1 MSDSP
6 VLLTG
11 HLLFLGGLCLL
22 AWLSWPRET
31 RLFFLGWRM
40 SPLVLTSLIGGWSLL
55 GVALTELAATDSL
68 NGRLEVSDWSWLA
81 GGAAFASG
89 LMLTGYFAGR
99 MGFGER
105 QNLFL
110 PAAILT
116 SLGLIVIY
124 HWEARTGSG
133 HMLFFTQ
140 AGAAVIAMAAFFVV
154 ASAVARA
161 RLRAPGP
168 SWRSPMSASFAL
180 PSSPWFRSTGAH
192 LRYHC
197 QSEDPS
203 S

>member
-89 LMLTGYFAGR
+89 LMLTGYCTWV
-99 MGFGER
+99 M
-105 QNLFL
+105 L
-110 PAAILT
+110 PAPICRLI
-116 SLGLIVIY
+116 SLPATIVLKGMKY
-124 HWEARTGSG
+124 
-133 HMLFFTQ
+133 
-140 AGAAVIAMAAFFVV
+140 
-154 ASAVARA
+154 
-161 RLRAPGP
+161 
-168 SWRSPMSASFAL
+168 
-180 PSSPWFRSTGAH
+180 
-192 LRYHC
+192 
-197 QSEDPS
+197 
-203 S
+203 